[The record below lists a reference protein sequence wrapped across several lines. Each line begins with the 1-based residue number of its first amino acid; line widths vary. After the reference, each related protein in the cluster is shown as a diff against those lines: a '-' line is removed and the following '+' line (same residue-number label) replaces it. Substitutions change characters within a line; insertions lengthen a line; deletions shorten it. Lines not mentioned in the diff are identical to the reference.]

1 MAEVRRTLIPQFT
14 LRGILAA
21 TAAMGVVSLAIGRAY
36 QGEAWAWA
44 IVIGLISGI
53 VAFITY
59 AATFVLAWLFSELL
73 TRFLASRRNRGQKP
87 SPSIDK
93 STAAIVLCVIL
104 AAANASLAGSG
115 ASITLPIGW
124 SKSGP
129 GPQADPNKSGL
140 TLSINNSWVDSF
152 GYRPL
157 RVEIQ
162 SVSGP
167 VKSDRVVTVRFKPMQ
182 GYTQNPSTEATQT
195 LEIPAGGTS
204 ANMIIAVPA
213 FGPGNWF
220 SMDVFEDGRKIKE
233 LSIPEQGGWASW
245 SGTDKGDN
253 ASPVTLLLDDATSAL
268 ATSLTTNNPQIELMC
283 VGPVDYDGP
292 NDRPHHS
299 SCDNSRSSER
309 GIICRFAR
317 KLDPIHRFRFSG
329 YFARPAQDSCQRKPE
344 AMARDSRLAA
354 QRRQFDCHR
363 PRHEMGRT
371 SGIVGDLGRSPAES
385 GKGQQAELGRRRM
398 EAAY

>member
-1 MAEVRRTLIPQFT
+1 MAEVRRTLIPAIHAPRHP
-14 LRGILAA
+14 RGYRCD
-21 TAAMGVVSLAIGRAY
+21 GGRSLAIGRAY

-44 IVIGLISGI
+44 IVIGLISGL

-59 AATFVLAWLFSELL
+59 AATFVLAWLFSEFL

-87 SPSIDK
+87 ATTIEK
-93 STAAIVLCVIL
+93 STATIALLLIL
-104 AAANASLAGSG
+104 AAANAALAGSG
-115 ASITLPIGW
+115 ATITLPIGW
-124 SKSGP
+124 SKTGPP
-129 GPQADPNKSGL
+129 GPQAAPNKSGL
-140 TLSINNSWVDSF
+140 TLSIDNSWVDSF

-162 SVSGP
+162 SISGP
-167 VKSDRVVTVRFKPMQ
+167 VKSDRVVTVTFKPMQ

-253 ASPVTLLLDDATSAL
+253 ASPVTLLLDDAASCW
-268 ATSLTTNNPQIELMC
+268 PQ
-283 VGPVDYDGP
+283 
-292 NDRPHHS
+292 
-299 SCDNSRSSER
+299 
-309 GIICRFAR
+309 A
-317 KLDPIHRFRFSG
+317 
-329 YFARPAQDSCQRKPE
+329 
-344 AMARDSRLAA
+344 
-354 QRRQFDCHR
+354 
-363 PRHEMGRT
+363 
-371 SGIVGDLGRSPAES
+371 
-385 GKGQQAELGRRRM
+385 
-398 EAAY
+398 